1 MAEVRIS
8 DIYNPLVFSAADQE
22 AQIELNNF
30 MASGV
35 MVEDPRLTA
44 MASVGGNV
52 GELPFFKPLGTEE
65 PNYSNDVTADTST
78 ALKVTKA
85 VMQYRLATMNKS
97 WSTMDIAVDLALAD
111 PATAITNRIGAY
123 WATANEKRLIQSTM
137 GILNDNVAND
147 SGDMVKNIATD
158 SASAVTAAEL
168 VSNDAILDAQQ
179 TAGDHQDGF
188 SAIAMHSVVYSRLRK
203 QQLITFIRDADNN
216 TLFQTYGNLRVVV
229 DDSLSAIAGTN
240 RITYTTVIFGSG
252 AVISGLGRTKVP
264 SELYR
269 DPEKGNGGGQET
281 LYSRRADI
289 IHPLGFAFGSASVAG
304 QSATLAELALAANWN
319 RVWERKNVPLCF
331 LQTNG

>member
-1 MAEVRIS
+1 MAEVRIA

-22 AQIELNNF
+22 AQIELNAF

-35 MVEDPRLTA
+35 MVEDPRITA
-44 MASVGGNV
+44 MASVGGNI

-65 PNYSNDVTADTST
+65 PNYSNDVTGDSST
-78 ALKVTKA
+78 AKKITNA
-85 VMQYRLATMNKS
+85 VMKYRLASQNQS
-97 WSTMDIAVDLALAD
+97 WSTMDIAADLALD
-111 PATAITNRIGAY
+111 NPALAITNRVGAY
-123 WATANEKRLIQSTM
+123 WATALERRLIQSTM

-147 SGDMVKNIATD
+147 SSDMVVNIATD
-158 SASAVTAAEL
+158 AAGAITAAEL

-179 TAGDHQDGF
+179 TAGDHQAGF

-216 TLFQTYGNLRVVV
+216 TLFSMYGNLRVIV
-229 DDSLSAIAGTN
+229 DDSLSAVAGTN
-240 RITYTTVIFGSG
+240 RVKYTTVIFGNG
-252 AVISGLGRTKVP
+252 AVVSGMGRTKVP
-264 SELYR
+264 SELDR

-289 IHPLGFAFGSASVAG
+289 IHPLGFEFSSASVAG
-304 QSATLAELALAANWN
+304 QSATLAELATEANWS

>member
-1 MAEVRIS
+1 MAEVRIA
-8 DIYNPLVFSAADQE
+8 DIYNPLVFSQAGQE
-22 AQIELNNF
+22 AQVELNSF

-44 MASVGGNV
+44 MASIGGNI

-65 PNYSNDVTADTST
+65 PNYSNDVTGDTST
-78 ALKVTKA
+78 AKKIA
-85 VMQYRLATMNKS
+85 DAKMKYRVASQNQS

-111 PATAITNRIGAY
+111 PVQAITNRIGSY
-123 WATANEKRLIQSTM
+123 WATTNERRLIQSTM

-147 SGDMVKNIATD
+147 SSDMVVNIATD

-168 VSNDAILDAQQ
+168 VSNDAILDSQQ
-179 TAGDHQDGF
+179 TAGDHQAGF

-216 TLFQTYGNLRVVV
+216 TLFSTYGNLRVIV
-229 DDSLSAIAGTN
+229 DDSLSAVAGTN
-240 RITYTTVIFGSG
+240 RVTYTTVLFGNGCVVSG
-252 AVISGLGRTKVP
+252 MGRAKVP
-264 SELYR
+264 SELSR
-269 DPEKGNGGGQET
+269 DPDKGNGGGQET

-289 IHPLGFAFGSASVAG
+289 IHPLGFEFLSASVAG
-304 QSATLAELALAANWN
+304 QSATLAELATTANWS
-319 RVWERKNVPLCF
+319 RVWERKNVPLSF

>member
-1 MAEVRIS
+1 MAEVQIA

-44 MASVGGNV
+44 MASVGGNT
-52 GELPFFKPLGTEE
+52 GELPFFKPLGTQE
-65 PNYSNDVTADTST
+65 PNYSNDVTADKST
-78 ALKVTKA
+78 ANKITKGI
-85 VMQYRLATMNKS
+85 MKYRLASQNQS
-97 WSTMDIAVDLALAD
+97 WSTMDVAVDLALAD
-111 PATAITNRIGAY
+111 PATAITNRIGGY
-123 WATANEKRLIQSTM
+123 WATTNERRLIQSTM

-147 SGDMVKNIATD
+147 SSDMVKNIATD

-179 TAGDHQDGF
+179 TAGDHQAGF

-216 TLFQTYGNLRVVV
+216 TLFQTYGNLRVIV
-229 DDSLSAIAGTN
+229 DDSLSAVAGTN
-240 RITYTTVIFGSG
+240 RVTYTTVIFGNG
-252 AVISGLGRTKVP
+252 AVVAGLGRTKVP

-269 DPEKGNGGGQET
+269 DPDAGNGGGQET

-289 IHPLGFAFGSASVAG
+289 IHPLGFEFSSASVAG
-304 QSATLAELALAANWN
+304 QSATLAELATAANWS
-319 RVWERKNVPLCF
+319 RVWERKNVPLCY